1 MQQHLFQSKQLI
13 DCALFFFAQANGN
26 QISNLVI
33 FLHRQLALTFQPNF
47 IHQPVHVPFLHPTK
61 RKKHPKAILNKTQ
74 QAPSVHLLQ
83 RQHLHQLRHTS
94 TLQPS
99 LSGSAFVR

>member
-47 IHQPVHVPFLHPTK
+47 IHQPVHVPFLHPTES
-61 RKKHPKAILNKTQ
+61 KKASENISEPNPAGPWRASAPAA
-74 QAPSVHLLQ
+74 APSPAAAHLNLAALLERQ
-83 RQHLHQLRHTS
+83 RLC
-94 TLQPS
+94 
-99 LSGSAFVR
+99 